1 MINRQNLVKI
11 QTVNETVLLGCYY
24 SLLQIQSVIWGCQE
38 YQSALM
44 MNATIIIK
52 NQNHP
57 SRTFYCIFFLSFNIE
72 TSLIHPLASIL
83 IHPSL
88 GREWFNLIIQYIQMH
103 RPVVQPDLLV
113 LPESANQCTQ
123 ALANIIN
130 LLTQVFSTQLN
141 KCEQFNLIKIISML
155 SDSTYFIF

>member
-1 MINRQNLVKI
+1 MSKYKQLIELC
-11 QTVNETVLLGCYY
+11 CYY
-24 SLLQIQSVIWGCQE
+24 FLLQIQSVIWGCQE

-103 RPVVQPDLLV
+103 RPVVQPDFLV
-113 LPESANQCTQ
+113 LPESASQCTK

-130 LLTQVFSTQLN
+130 LLSQVFSPQLN
-141 KCEQFNLIKIISML
+141 NCK
-155 SDSTYFIF
+155 

>member
-1 MINRQNLVKI
+1 MSKYKQLIELC
-11 QTVNETVLLGCYY
+11 CYY
-24 SLLQIQSVIWGCQE
+24 FLLQIQSVIWGCQE
-38 YQSALM
+38 YQSTLM

-52 NQNHP
+52 NQNHT
-57 SRTFYCIFFLSFNIE
+57 SRTFYCIFSLSFNIE
-72 TSLIHPLASIL
+72 TTSLIHPLACIL

-155 SDSTYFIF
+155 ADSTYFIF